1 LEASLK
7 ATGERRQELL
17 SDSHSSASAPTIPV
31 EAPEL
36 SVEIR
41 NISDKCVVPASND
54 AQSFRGFC
62 NFWRWFDMG
71 PGNNLE
77 AKGYLRGRFDAYKH
91 MQTEKNKKPC
101 GSSAS
106 ASSHAGLD

>member
-1 LEASLK
+1 MSSRTLGGIALALFNSCVFKSAINIRAIPIAVGGIAK

-62 NFWRWFDMG
+62 NFWRWFDTG
-71 PGNNLE
+71 
-77 AKGYLRGRFDAYKH
+77 AR
-91 MQTEKNKKPC
+91 
-101 GSSAS
+101 
-106 ASSHAGLD
+106 